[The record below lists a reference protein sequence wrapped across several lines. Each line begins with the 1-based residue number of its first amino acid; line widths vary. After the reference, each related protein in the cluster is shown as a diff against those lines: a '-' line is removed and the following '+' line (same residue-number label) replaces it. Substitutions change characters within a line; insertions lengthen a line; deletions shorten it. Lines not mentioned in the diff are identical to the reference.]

1 MKRRLAVLGPVAAAA
16 LILTGCTAPATNGGG
31 GGGKAG
37 PADLGTSLSCDAS
50 PTQEELLAYEVPKAK
65 ESYEIA
71 LMQVSSAGYYYQG
84 IDDGAE
90 LAAKEAGIT
99 LTKFSADGYASP
111 DLQLKQ
117 VQDAM
122 LRGADAIVMAP
133 SDIEGSVPVVEAAR
147 EAGLPV
153 VNISS
158 EVASDDVYMV
168 MQDDYTFGQLAA
180 DRIAEKLGDKG
191 GTGILISGPANATW
205 SQRRT
210 EGFQDRVKE
219 QYPNIKIAAAPTQDV
234 DPAAGLRS
242 FEDAVQATPKIDW
255 IFAVHYYILQP
266 ASLPDDYRG
275 KVLYVGGGFE
285 PDSIAALKDG
295 SMDSVFGLAPR
306 WMGKL
311 GVAYAVAAL
320 NGEKLPRVSCVPIP
334 LFEEKDIDSPFAKE
348 ELIP

>member
-1 MKRRLAVLGPVAAAA
+1 MKRHLAALGTTAVAA
-16 LILTGCTAPATNGGG
+16 LLLTGCTTPTGGG
-31 GGGKAG
+31 NGNTTG
-37 PADLGTSLSCDAS
+37 PLANLGSSLTCDAS
-50 PTQEELLAYEVPKAK
+50 PTEADLLAYDVPKAK
-65 ESYEIA
+65 EKYNIA

-84 IDDGAE
+84 IDNGAD
-90 LAAKEAGIT
+90 LAAEEAGIT

-122 LRGADAIVMAP
+122 LRGADAIVIAP
-133 SDIEGSVPVVEAAR
+133 SDIQGSVPVVEAAR

-158 EVASDDVYMV
+158 EVASDDVHMV

-180 DRIAEKLGDKG
+180 DRIATQLGDKG
-191 GTGILISGPANATW
+191 GKGIIVAGPANATW

-210 EGFQDRVKE
+210 EGFTDRVKDS
-219 QYPNIKIAAAPTQDV
+219 YPNIQIVAAPTQDV

-242 FEDAVQATPKIDW
+242 FEDAVQANPDIDW
-255 IFAVHYYILQP
+255 VFAVHYYILQP

-275 KVLYVGGGFE
+275 EVLYVAGGLE
-285 PDSIAALKDG
+285 PDSITGLQDG
-295 SMDSVFGLAPR
+295 SLDSVFGLAPR
-306 WMGKL
+306 WMGRL
-311 GVAYAVAAL
+311 GVGYAVSML
-320 NGEKLPRVSCVPIP
+320 NGDEMSRVTCVPIP
-334 LFEEKDIDSPFAKE
+334 LFTKDDVDSPFAKQ